1 MEEIPDYFCSIQVS
15 SNIELKNKTLKVQLR
30 LDETLSA
37 RSLESVF
44 LSISKKSEVVT
55 DTKSVKEQESSGG
68 GELSFEGG
76 QVRSLGLDFL
86 VLDLHKFGVTLPVAP
101 ISLLPVCYRQ
111 PRRC

>member
-15 SNIELKNKTLKVQLR
+15 SNIELKDKTLKVQLR

-55 DTKSVKEQESSGG
+55 QTRKVQKSKKAVVVESYRLR
-68 GELSFEGG
+68 E
-76 QVRSLGLDFL
+76 VRSGHLDWTF
-86 VLDLHKFGVTLPVAP
+86 
-101 ISLLPVCYRQ
+101 
-111 PRRC
+111 